1 MFHPGFA
8 LIAAA
13 GSGEEVQALRSEVDA
28 EISKKRV
35 ELTQL
40 VNKML
45 DEHPWKK
52 DESSD
57 LAILLGHLG

>member
-13 GSGEEVQALRSEVDA
+13 RSEVDA